1 MVFESKPIKRRDKIP
16 LWTVQTIY
24 SNFKTQISQII
35 NNNNNNYVTAPTF
48 PNPYISRKLNNMD
61 QAQVMKRE

>member
-1 MVFESKPIKRRDKIP
+1 MVFELKPIKRGDKIP
-16 LWTVQTIY
+16 LWTVQTIHL
-24 SNFKTQISQII
+24 NFKTQISQII
-35 NNNNNNYVTAPTF
+35 NNNNYVIAPTF